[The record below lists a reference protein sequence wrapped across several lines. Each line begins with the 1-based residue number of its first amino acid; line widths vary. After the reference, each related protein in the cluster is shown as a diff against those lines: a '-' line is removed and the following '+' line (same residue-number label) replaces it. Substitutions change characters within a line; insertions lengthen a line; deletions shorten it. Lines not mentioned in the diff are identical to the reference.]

1 MPDQISPRLPSN
13 PERLVGATRPAD
25 LAARYRR
32 FPSGSL
38 DAPKAP
44 TKRNTELSGAYSLA
58 VPSSGDFKAM
68 TDALC
73 DALPAQAVVVGV
85 EISSGSSYVTIWTT
99 TPAEVIGSRGRMAE
113 SIREALERVAGK
125 PIRFKVKLAD
135 GDIEGDGA
143 ESEGS
148 DPGSASGTVLKR
160 DLDPVPRPRVPR
172 AD

>member
-1 MPDQISPRLPSN
+1 M
-13 PERLVGATRPAD
+13 
-25 LAARYRR
+25 
-32 FPSGSL
+32 
-38 DAPKAP
+38 
-44 TKRNTELSGAYSLA
+44 
-58 VPSSGDFKAM
+58 PSSGDFKAM
-68 TDALC
+68 TNALC

-125 PIRFKVKLAD
+125 PIKFKVELAD
-135 GDIEGDGA
+135 GDSEGDGA
-143 ESEGS
+143 GS
-148 DPGSASGTVLKR
+148 DPGSASGTILKS